1 MIWLMMI
8 GEMRGMVHVERGGVV
23 SWSGLVEGPR
33 GCHWELMK
41 VT

>member
-23 SWSGLVEGPR
+23 SWRGP
-33 GCHWELMK
+33 GDAIGS
-41 VT
+41 